1 MVYYKKTDY
10 KLLNY
15 QKATN
20 PLKKYSAILQ
30 NRKTGKIILV
40 PFGAAGYENFG
51 DKTGLNLYKTHGDK
65 NRRRLYRARHKHF
78 LKDGYYSPS
87 YFSYRILWT

>member
-15 QKATN
+15 QKSN
-20 PLKKYSAILQ
+20 NSLKKYDAVIR

-51 DKTGLNLYKTHGDK
+51 DKTGLGLYKSHGDK
-65 NRRRLYRARHKHF
+65 ERRRLYRLRHQHF
-78 LKDGYYSPS
+78 LKDGYYSPG
-87 YFSYRILWT
+87 YFSMRILWT

>member
-1 MVYYKKTDY
+1 MYYKKTDY

-15 QKATN
+15 QKSN
-20 PLKKYSAILQ
+20 SPLKKYDAVLQ
-30 NRKTGKIILV
+30 HRKTGKIILV

-51 DKTGLNLYKTHGDK
+51 DKTGLGLYKSHGDK
-65 NRRRLYRARHKHF
+65 KRKQSYIARHQHF

-87 YFSYRILWT
+87 YFSMRMLWT